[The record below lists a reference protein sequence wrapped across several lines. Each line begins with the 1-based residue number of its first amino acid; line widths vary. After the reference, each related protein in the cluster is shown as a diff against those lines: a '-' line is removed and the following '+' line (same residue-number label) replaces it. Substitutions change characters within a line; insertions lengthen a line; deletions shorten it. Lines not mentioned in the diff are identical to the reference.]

1 MKNVGMNVTMLS
13 LTGFLIA
20 ILVLYGDDTV
30 DEARVDLVDHQAVV
44 REGLQAG
51 GPPVGQRPVLISDH
65 FLVGRKGLPSRC
77 FILRCAFGTH

>member
-1 MKNVGMNVTMLS
+1 MLS

-20 ILVLYGDDTV
+20 ILVLCGDDTV
-30 DEARVDLVDHQAVV
+30 DQARVDLGDHQAVT

-65 FLVGRKGLPSRC
+65 LLVARKGLQSRC
-77 FILRCAFGTH
+77 FILRCAFNIN